1 LAGQHEPQATGS
13 FYLSLATAALRGAL
27 VVAAVLLGVFVLSRA
42 FPSTG
47 ETTPVA
53 PAETPTGEAPAE
65 EPGGGGMASPPAEQ
79 EPEEPPPPEEVTLQ
93 VLNGTDVDGLA
104 SETADMLEAEG
115 YQIDNVDD
123 ANQSYEVTTLFFH
136 PRSEAAATALQ
147 TDFFPDAQL
156 EEGARDLAVD
166 VSVILG
172 LDYAAAQEEAA

>member
-1 LAGQHEPQATGS
+1 MAGRHEPETTGS

-27 VVAAVLLGVFVLSRA
+27 VAAAVVLGVFVLSRA

-53 PAETPTGEAPAE
+53 TPTGEAPPEGE
-65 EPGGGGMASPPAEQ
+65 EPAEGEMASPPAEQ
-79 EPEEPPPPEEVTLQ
+79 ETEEPPPPEDVTLQ

-104 SETADMLEAEG
+104 AETADMLEADG
-115 YQIDNVDD
+115 YQIDNIDD

-147 TDFFPDAQL
+147 ADFFPDAQL

-172 LDYAAAQEEAA
+172 SDYAAAQEEAA

>member
-1 LAGQHEPQATGS
+1 LAGRHEPKATGS

-27 VVAAVLLGVFVLSRA
+27 LVAAVVLGVFVLSRA

-47 ETTPVA
+47 EDTPPVA
-53 PAETPTGEAPAE
+53 PAETPTEAPTE
-65 EPGGGGMASPPAEQ
+65 EPGGGGMASPRAGQ
-79 EPEEPPPPEEVTLQ
+79 EPEEPPPPEDVTLQ
-93 VLNGTDVDGLA
+93 VLNGTDADGLA
-104 SETADMLEAEG
+104 AEAADMLEAEG
-115 YQIDNVDD
+115 YQIDNIDN

-172 LDYAAAQEEAA
+172 ADYAAAQEKAA

>member
-1 LAGQHEPQATGS
+1 LAGRHEPKATGS

-27 VVAAVLLGVFVLSRA
+27 VVAAVVLGVFVLSRA

-47 ETTPVA
+47 EDTPPVA
-53 PAETPTGEAPAE
+53 PAETPTSEAPQE
-65 EPGGGGMASPPAEQ
+65 EPGGGGMGSPPAEQ
-79 EPEEPPPPEEVTLQ
+79 EPEEPPPPEDVTLQ

-104 SETADMLEAEG
+104 AEAADMLEAEG
-115 YQIDNVDD
+115 YQIDNIDN

-136 PRSEAAATALQ
+136 PKSEAAATALQ

-172 LDYAAAQEEAA
+172 ADYAAAQEAA